1 MSGGDSNHAVGIS
14 SSVAGGYY
22 NDASGSGATV
32 NGGSQNK
39 ADGRYSTVSGGL
51 RNCKQRSNVFSV
63 GIHETRCSSD
73 GGSLMV
79 GVVDD
84 KYGR

>member
-1 MSGGDSNHAVGIS
+1 M
-14 SSVAGGYY
+14 AGGYY

-63 GIHETRCSSD
+63 DIHETRCSSD

-79 GVVDD
+79 GVDD
-84 KYGR
+84 KYRR